1 MGDGGDGEMLAARR
15 GYAITC
21 TTTGLEMAMRRAG
34 IFASMALLSACATSP
49 HQPVAATSNPQPALE
64 TAATQLAPAPQ
75 AVAEPTI
82 DQVYETAHSG
92 NLEGALAM
100 TDTVLKSHPNSAKVH
115 FVRAW
120 VLARMGRKEDGRAE
134 LAKARQLYPSLEF
147 ASEHSLSELEATLG
161 IPLSGGGD
169 LKADPANH

>member
-1 MGDGGDGEMLAARR
+1 
-15 GYAITC
+15 
-21 TTTGLEMAMRRAG
+21 
-34 IFASMALLSACATSP
+34 
-49 HQPVAATSNPQPALE
+49 
-64 TAATQLAPAPQ
+64 
-75 AVAEPTI
+75 
-82 DQVYETAHSG
+82 
-92 NLEGALAM
+92 M